1 MTWHRSDDRFPEHPK
16 CDALAEH
23 FGDDWATLHLAF
35 ALWHHMGCDCAARRT
50 DGVFNAQRSYRIM
63 RAPREVIDAALAGLV
78 KVGLLDKHRDGFA
91 FHDWAEYQPTRAELD
106 AERAAKTERQRR
118 WRENLP
124 KKPRD
129 VDGGVD
135 ASTGRHVDGGVDA
148 SVDAPVDGAPSRP
161 VPSRPGETSS
171 LSPPAGDPPS
181 GVGEVASKSAAK
193 AKGPKPKPAPPSD
206 PVPAAGSLARKIYD
220 ALVGDRV
227 LAPIVA
233 GPGDFAERIA
243 VADAYPGVNVL
254 AEVLRAGEWAAT
266 KPAGHYRDG
275 RAYLRNWLDRCAQ
288 KVAGTPR
295 PAGAPPPAPASPP
308 PPRKPAAFKVGP
320 EFDALRHTLRE
331 EQNR

>member
-1 MTWHRSDDRFPEHPK
+1 MTWAKFCDGFLDHPK
-16 CDALAEH
+16 VLRAGEDAANL
-23 FGDDWATLHLAF
+23 FMRGCIWCNKHL
-35 ALWHHMGCDCAARRT
+35 T
-50 DGVFNAQRSYRIM
+50 DGAI
-63 RAPREVIDAALAGLV
+63 PREALRALTNRRDATALAGKLV
-78 KVGLLDKHRDGFA
+78 AVRLWEETADGWQV
-91 FHDWAEYQPTRAELD
+91 HDWSDHNPTRD
-106 AERAAKTERQRR
+106 AVEGKRDKTREKVAAWRANRAKTAVSDQCNHGCNRVTCEVCNPTCNPAPDPTRPDPIERPTVSHALA
-118 WRENLP
+118 RE
-124 KKPRD
+124 
-129 VDGGVD
+129 
-135 ASTGRHVDGGVDA
+135 
-148 SVDAPVDGAPSRP
+148 APP
-161 VPSRPGETSS
+161 
-171 LSPPAGDPPS
+171 GDPPS
-181 GVGEVASKSAAK
+181 GVGEVASKSTPK

-295 PAGAPPPAPASPP
+295 PAGAPPPAPAPPSPT
-308 PPRKPAAFKVGP
+308 RKPAAFKVGP